1 MVRGAA
7 GVVAAVGGL
16 VAAVAGVVAAVVGLV
31 AAVAGVVAAVVGM
44 VGVVVAMDY
53 KETVI
58 IDNHHGWSENNR
70 PFLLPCTN
78 LWLTL

>member
-1 MVRGAA
+1 MVRD
-7 GVVAAVGGL
+7 AV
-16 VAAVAGVVAAVVGLV
+16 GVVAAVVGLV

-44 VGVVVAMDY
+44 VGVVMAMDS

>member
-1 MVRGAA
+1 MVRGA
-7 GVVAAVGGL
+7 
-16 VAAVAGVVAAVVGLV
+16 AGVVAAVVGLV
-31 AAVAGVVAAVVGM
+31 AAVAGVVAAVGGR
-44 VGVVVAMDY
+44 VGVVVEMGS

-58 IDNHHGWSENNR
+58 IDNHHGWSDNNR

>member
-1 MVRGAA
+1 MSFGRCASTTVVK
-7 GVVAAVGGL
+7 GVAGL
-16 VAAVAGVVAAVVGLV
+16 VVAVVGAV
-31 AAVAGVVAAVVGM
+31 AAMGGM
-44 VGVVVAMDY
+44 GITVVAMDY

-58 IDNHHGWSENNR
+58 IDNHHGWSENSR

>member
-7 GVVAAVGGL
+7 GVVAAVAGL
-16 VAAVAGVVAAVVGLV
+16 VAAVAGLV
-31 AAVAGVVAAVVGM
+31 AAVAGLVAAVGGM

>member
-1 MVRGAA
+1 MSFGRCASTTVGK
-7 GVVAAVGGL
+7 GVAGL
-16 VAAVAGVVAAVVGLV
+16 VVAVVGAV
-31 AAVAGVVAAVVGM
+31 AAMGGM
-44 VGVVVAMDY
+44 GITVVAMGS

-70 PFLLPCTN
+70 PFLLLCTN

>member
-1 MVRGAA
+1 MVRG
-7 GVVAAVGGL
+7 VAGL
-16 VAAVAGVVAAVVGLV
+16 VAAVAGVIVAVVGLV
-31 AAVAGVVAAVVGM
+31 AEVAGVIVAVGGM
-44 VGVVVAMDY
+44 VGVVVAMDS

-70 PFLLPCTN
+70 PFLLLCTN

>member
-1 MVRGAA
+1 MVRGVV
-7 GVVAAVGGL
+7 GLVAAVAGL

-31 AAVAGVVAAVVGM
+31 
-44 VGVVVAMDY
+44 GVVVAMDS

-58 IDNHHGWSENNR
+58 IDNHHGWSDNNR

>member
-1 MVRGAA
+1 MVRG
-7 GVVAAVGGL
+7 VAGL
-16 VAAVAGVVAAVVGLV
+16 VAAVVGVVAE
-31 AAVAGVVAAVVGM
+31 VAGVIVAVGGM
-44 VGVVVAMDY
+44 VGAVVAMDS

>member
-16 VAAVAGVVAAVVGLV
+16 VAAVTGAVAAEG
-31 AAVAGVVAAVVGM
+31 GM
-44 VGVVVAMDY
+44 VGIVVAMDS

-58 IDNHHGWSENNR
+58 IDNHHGWSENNP

>member
-1 MVRGAA
+1 MVRGVV
-7 GVVAAVGGL
+7 GLVAAVVGL
-16 VAAVAGVVAAVVGLV
+16 VAVVVGLVAAVAGVDAAVAGVVAAVVGR
-31 AAVAGVVAAVVGM
+31 VGA
-44 VGVVVAMDY
+44 VVAMDS

-58 IDNHHGWSENNR
+58 IDNHHGWSDNNR

>member
-1 MVRGAA
+1 MVRGA
-7 GVVAAVGGL
+7 V
-16 VAAVAGVVAAVVGLV
+16 GVVAAVVGLV

-44 VGVVVAMDY
+44 VGVVVAMDS

-58 IDNHHGWSENNR
+58 IDNHHGWSDNNP

>member
-7 GVVAAVGGL
+7 GAVAAE
-16 VAAVAGVVAAVVGLV
+16 VGLV

-44 VGVVVAMDY
+44 VGVVVAMDS
-53 KETVI
+53 KETMI

>member
-7 GVVAAVGGL
+7 GVVAAVVGL
-16 VAAVAGVVAAVVGLV
+16 VAAVVSLV

>member
-1 MVRGAA
+1 MVRGVAGLVAA
-7 GVVAAVGGL
+7 VAGLVAAVAGLVAAVVGVVAAVGGR
-16 VAAVAGVVAAVVGLV
+16 
-31 AAVAGVVAAVVGM
+31 
-44 VGVVVAMDY
+44 VGVVVEMGS

-58 IDNHHGWSENNR
+58 IDNHHGWSDNNR

>member
-7 GVVAAVGGL
+7 GVVAAVAGL
-16 VAAVAGVVAAVVGLV
+16 VVAVVGVVAAVG
-31 AAVAGVVAAVVGM
+31 GM
-44 VGVVVAMDY
+44 VGVVVAMDS

-58 IDNHHGWSENNR
+58 IDNHHGRRENNR

>member
-1 MVRGAA
+1 MSFGRCASTTVVRGAA
-7 GVVAAVGGL
+7 GVVAAVAGL
-16 VAAVAGVVAAVVGLV
+16 VVAVVGAV
-31 AAVAGVVAAVVGM
+31 AAMGGM
-44 VGVVVAMDY
+44 VGVVVAMGY

-58 IDNHHGWSENNR
+58 IDNHHGWSENNP